1 MEKNDTESAAI
12 VSPSR
17 IVQNFLVVWLDGN
30 INEDNNEYRNTI
42 TKIRKI
48 LSHYHYQRDKYEPL
62 FNSMK

>member
-1 MEKNDTESAAI
+1 MKKNDTDSAAI

-30 INEDNNEYRNTI
+30 INEDDNEYRNTI

-48 LSHYHYQRDKYEPL
+48 LSHYHYQRDK
-62 FNSMK
+62 